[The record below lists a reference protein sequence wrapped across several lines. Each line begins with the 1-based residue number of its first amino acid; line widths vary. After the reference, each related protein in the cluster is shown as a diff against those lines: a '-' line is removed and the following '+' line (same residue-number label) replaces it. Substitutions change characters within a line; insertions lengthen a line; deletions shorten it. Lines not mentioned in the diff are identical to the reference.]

1 MAVNRGEL
9 RRIEL
14 NRRNVAQTAAT
25 TGGGGSGRQ
34 QQWTAAVDGEG
45 IQHFN

>member
-25 TGGGGSGRQ
+25 TGGGGSGQ
-34 QQWTAAVDGEG
+34 LVELSFVTVK
-45 IQHFN
+45 

>member
-1 MAVNRGEL
+1 MAVNSGEL

-25 TGGGGSGRQ
+25 TGGDGRRQ